1 MKINIEDEIYP
12 EQLRK
17 IQKPPKQ
24 LHLEGNIE
32 LLKQPGIAII
42 GSRNCTK
49 YGEKIAEEFS
59 KKLAE
64 YGIVIIS
71 GMAKGID
78 SFAHLGTIS
87 GKGSTIAVLPS
98 GINHIYPKENKNL
111 YKKIIENGG
120 LIVTEYDKQQQA
132 DSNKFLERN
141 RIVSGLSIG
150 ILVVEGG
157 YRSGTSVTARLA
169 KKQGKDIFCIPSSL
183 ENSKGITPNELIK
196 QGAFLVTEV
205 QDIINKYPKLN
216 LKKQKVSIEKIED
229 IEIKDEYKT
238 IYNILEQKKEIHI
251 NEISKKSKLSIDEIN
266 YKLMLLELEDKI
278 ISLPGNNYKRK

>member
-1 MKINIEDEIYP
+1 MKIKIEDEIYP
-12 EQLRK
+12 NQLRK
-17 IQKPPKQ
+17 IPKPPKQ
-24 LHLEGNIE
+24 LYLEGNIE
-32 LLKQPGIAII
+32 LLNKPGIAII
-42 GSRNCTK
+42 GSRSCTK
-49 YGEKIAEEFS
+49 YGKKITEQIS
-59 KKLAE
+59 KELAE
-64 YGIVIIS
+64 TGLVIIS

-78 SFAHLGTIS
+78 SFAHLGCIS
-87 GKGSTIAVLPS
+87 GNGSTIAVLPS

-169 KKQGKDIFCIPSSL
+169 KNQGKDIFCIPSSL

-196 QGAFLVTEV
+196 QGAFLVTEA
-205 QDIINKYPKLN
+205 QDIINKYPN
-216 LKKQKVSIEKIED
+216 LKLERREIESEEID
-229 IEIKDEYKT
+229 NIDIKDEYKL
-238 IYNILEQKKEIHI
+238 IYNILDKEKTIHI
-251 NEISKKSKLSIDEIN
+251 NEISKKCKSSIDEIN

>member
-1 MKINIEDEIYP
+1 MKINIEDKIYP
-12 EQLRK
+12 EQLRQ
-17 IQKPPKQ
+17 IPNPPKQ
-24 LHLEGNIE
+24 LYLDGDIE
-32 LLKQPGIAII
+32 LLKNPGIAII
-42 GSRNCTK
+42 GSRNCTQ

-59 KKLAE
+59 KKLAQ
-64 YGIVIIS
+64 YGLVIIS

-78 SFAHLGTIS
+78 SFAHVGCIS
-87 GKGSTIAVLPS
+87 GNGRTIAVLPS
-98 GINHIYPKENKNL
+98 GTKNIYPKENKNL

-120 LIVTEYDKQQQA
+120 LIVTEYDEQQQA

-169 KKQGKDIFCIPSSL
+169 KKQGKDIFCIPSNL

-196 QGAFLVTEV
+196 QGAYLVTKVE
-205 QDIINKYPKLN
+205 DIINKYPNLN
-216 LKKQKVSIEKIED
+216 LKKENLNIEKIED
-229 IEIKDEYKT
+229 LEIKDEYKT
-238 IYNILEQKKEIHI
+238 IYNILDKEKQIHI
-251 NEISKKSKLSIDEIN
+251 NEISKKCKLSIDEIN